1 MIGSLLLR
9 AHVVVQAITAPIRT
23 LRQRHAIACL
33 KAVSDAKD
41 AYRQAKVRGDCRKQH
56 EAGERL
62 KIARTTQLR
71 AELAMGGRR

>member
-1 MIGSLLLR
+1 MIGSILLR
-9 AHVVVQAITAPIRT
+9 AHVAIQSLAKPIRQA
-23 LRQRHAIACL
+23 RERHAIACL

-62 KIARTTQLR
+62 KTARTAQLR